1 MGAADRRCEFHSR
14 PLLAGHEQG
23 VVDFKLDS
31 YAPKVAPP
39 QASPSESE
47 PRGKPASALEI
58 LLDSVEAR
66 IRPR

>member
-1 MGAADRRCEFHSR
+1 
-14 PLLAGHEQG
+14 